1 MRDRVIQAA
10 TLRQK
15 LTSMPMPHETRTSV
29 RTPVLP
35 KSLHG
40 RNMKIARAAFCLFLF
55 ALLLST
61 AYADTVVLKNGNT
74 LNGTIDSLD
83 KKELVLDIYKGGE
96 VKIDRAQVKE
106 IKSDTTIYVTAS
118 GKRKVSG
125 QASTQGENLVIQTT
139 SGPVSIPFA
148 EVENIR
154 SQHQQDLYEGSL
166 HPGLDQNWK
175 GAANLG
181 FALARGNSDTTNLN
195 IGMNAARKTPSDGI
209 TLRFSSVYAKNN
221 EPGEGVTANTILAG
235 IRYDRTISGRLFA
248 FVAADYTHDP
258 LQFLNLRQIYSGG
271 LGFHAINNPNTT
283 FDVLAGANYTRES
296 YSAGATANGVT
307 AVDRNLPGLT
317 AGEDFMHKFGAS
329 TVVTEDFTFY
339 PQLNDLSQYRFSFN
353 AGAST
358 KIHKWL
364 GWQITLSDQYVT
376 DPPVLGTKSNDLIL
390 STGLNVTFDTTPK

>member
-1 MRDRVIQAA
+1 
-10 TLRQK
+10 
-15 LTSMPMPHETRTSV
+15 
-29 RTPVLP
+29 
-35 KSLHG
+35 
-40 RNMKIARAAFCLFLF
+40 MKIARAAFCLSLF
-55 ALLLST
+55 VPLFST

-106 IKSDTTIYVTAS
+106 IKSDATVYVSAS

-148 EVENIR
+148 EVTNIR

-175 GAANLG
+175 GNANVG

-195 IGMNAARKTPSDGI
+195 IGMNAARKTPSDGV
-209 TLRFSSVYAKNN
+209 TLHFSSVYAKNN

-248 FVAADYTHDP
+248 FVAAEYTHDP
-258 LQFLNLRQIYSGG
+258 LQSLNLRQIYSGG
-271 LGFHAINNPNTT
+271 LGYHAVKTPNTT

-296 YSAGATANGVT
+296 YSAGPTANGVT

-364 GWQITLSDQYVT
+364 GWQVTLSDQYVT

-390 STGLNVTFDTTPK
+390 STGLNVTFDSTPK